1 MGLHMCEAEGNSG
14 VRCLPEPGVKIPS
27 RDYGP
32 FGTEELARYA
42 AASGDSN
49 PIHLDVE
56 AAQSVGLSGTPVHG
70 MLMLSCFEPFIKEW
84 RQDLFITRLACK
96 FLGPVFA
103 GESIRI
109 SGRAVS
115 RRESPRPESVLRLTA
130 HRPDNRLA
138 ILGEATVC
146 FKPPGRPR

>member
-1 MGLHMCEAEGNSG
+1 MRDAEANSG
-14 VRCLPEPGVKIPS
+14 ARSLPEPGVKIPP

-32 FGTEELARYA
+32 FESEELARYA

-49 PIHLDVE
+49 PIHLDVK
-56 AAQSVGLSGTPVHG
+56 AAESAGLSGTPVHG

-84 RQDLFITRLACK
+84 RQDLFLARLSCK

-115 RRESPRPESVLRLTA
+115 RRESPCPESVLRLTA

-138 ILGEATVC
+138 MLGEAKVRH
-146 FKPPGRPR
+146 KPLGRPR

>member
-1 MGLHMCEAEGNSG
+1 MTDAADKRAARS
-14 VRCLPEPGVKIPS
+14 LPEPGVKIPS

-32 FGTEELARYA
+32 FDKEELARYA

-56 AAQSVGLSGTPVHG
+56 AAKSAGLSGTPVHG
-70 MLMLSCFEPFIKEW
+70 MLMLSCFEPYIKEW
-84 RQDLFITRLACK
+84 RQDLFIARLACK

-109 SGRAVS
+109 SGRAVI
-115 RRESPRPESVLRLTA
+115 RRESPRPETVLRLTA

-138 ILGEATVC
+138 IVGEATVRR
-146 FKPPGRPR
+146 KPLGRPR